1 MSNVFFDLPTA
12 VGNGVGTV
20 VDVSS
25 MGATKTIAVNGS
37 AQVSINVEINNDAA
51 QAGGWQSV
59 FYTQNKGFATINTA
73 ARFMR
78 VRSSGYNFNLG
89 GTTTVQV
96 GGTDAGSQFV
106 NLAVP
111 AGNGVGAA
119 TDVSGLNGLFKTFQI
134 AGTFKGTVIIEV
146 GEDGTTDWTQ
156 PVSTTTPTAINLVI
170 ASKFMRVRRSGVPEV
185 APGLPVVNVGI
196 TPTAE
201 DGGGGAANTVD
212 VEDDG
217 TPIGTFTTL
226 NFTGDGVNATDD
238 GGGVAEISIPGTL
251 NFQDE
256 GSDITSSTTA
266 NFTGAGVTV
275 SDVGGV
281 ATINIPGSGAGGVDL
296 EINGTP
302 EGNFTTLN
310 FEGAVDFTDAGGGQ
324 ADITIGV
331 AVEDGGSPILSP
343 ATTMNFTGAGVT
355 VTDVGGVATID
366 IPGSAGGVDLQ
377 INDSPEGNFTTLNLL
392 GSLTFNDAGG
402 GQADVTFGVAVQD
415 DGGPVL
421 SPTTI
426 LNFVGDG
433 VVASTPSPGQVD
445 VAIAGGVNVEDE
457 GVPLGSFVALN
468 FTGAGVTATDAG
480 AGLAT
485 INVPGGID
493 GIDLESDGTPVAGT
507 FTTLNFETPLTV
519 TDAGGGQANIGVNVL
534 TGPFFFG
541 TGSDGNTVLD
551 GVATVL
557 GMVPSGNV
565 YTGLRTYQFNNLTI
579 NSGITFRP
587 SGYPYYVN
595 GDLAGS
601 GTIETN
607 GFPGTGG
614 SGSGGT
620 VGPAPYNATRPL
632 PNGTA
637 GGLAGLQDPGPSPR
651 AIRGAVAGHANGGAV
666 GQPGANGGAFQ
677 GGGGGSIS
685 IGTGGANGGEITLV
699 ADTVGDWEQFQ
710 SMITGYY
717 LGPANAN
724 SPNFFTIGTGGG
736 GGEGGS
742 GGGGSGGWHVGFVRN
757 FAGTVVIESRG
768 GAGANGVN
776 FSGFSAA
783 GAGGGAGGLVILVA
797 GGGTIPTPNVSG
809 GTGGSPSVGTG
820 TGFGGGTGGAG
831 LFRVIQAQ

>member
-37 AQVSINVEINNDAA
+37 AQVVINVEINNDAG

-59 FYTQNKGFATINTA
+59 FTTQNKGFTTINTA

-78 VRSSGYNFNLG
+78 VRSSGFNPNIG

-106 NLAVP
+106 SLAVP

-170 ASKFMRVRRSGVPEV
+170 ASKFMRVKRSGVPEV

-201 DGGGGAANTVD
+201 DGGGGAANTID

-217 TPIGTFTTL
+217 APIGTFTTL
-226 NFTGDGVNATDD
+226 NFVGDGVHATDD

-256 GSDITSSTTA
+256 GVDVTSSTTL
-266 NFTGAGVTV
+266 NVTGAGATLT
-275 SDVGGV
+275 DVGGV
-281 ATINIPGSGAGGVDL
+281 ATLNIPGGGGGGVDL
-296 EINGTP
+296 QINGSP

-310 FEGAVDFTDAGGGQ
+310 LEGAIAFNDAGGGQ
-324 ADITIGV
+324 ADITIGL
-331 AVEDGGSPILSP
+331 AVEDDGSPILSP
-343 ATTMNFTGAGVT
+343 ATTMNFAGAGV
-355 VTDVGGVATID
+355 VVNS
-366 IPGSAGGVDLQ
+366 PSA
-377 INDSPEGNFTTLNLL
+377 
-392 GSLTFNDAGG
+392 
-402 GQADVTFGVAVQD
+402 
-415 DGGPVL
+415 
-421 SPTTI
+421 
-426 LNFVGDG
+426 
-433 VVASTPSPGQVD
+433 GQVD
-445 VAIAGGVNVEDE
+445 VTIAGGVNVEDD
-457 GVPLGSFVALN
+457 GTPLGSFIGLN

-480 AGLAT
+480 GGLAT
-485 INVPGGID
+485 IDIPGGGGVDID
-493 GIDLESDGTPVAGT
+493 NNSTPLGT
-507 FTTLNFETPLTV
+507 FDTLNFDNTTIRA
-519 TDAGGGQANIGVNVL
+519 TDAGGGTANVGVPDDGITNAKLAEMATNTVKANLTGGTANPQDVTVASLRTAIGS
-534 TGPFFFG
+534 GPFFFG
-541 TGSDGNTVLD
+541 TGSDGNAVLD

-579 NSGITFRP
+579 NSGVTFRP
-587 SGYPYYVN
+587 SGYVYYVN
-595 GDLAGS
+595 GSLSGS

-651 AIRGAVAGHANGGAV
+651 AIRGAVAGFAAGGAV

-685 IGTGGANGGEITLV
+685 IGSGGAKGGEITLV
-699 ADTVGDWEQFQ
+699 SDTVGDWEQFQ
-710 SMITGYY
+710 SMISGYY
-717 LGPANAN
+717 FGPAGAGA
-724 SPNFFTIGTGGG
+724 PNFFTLGTGGG
-736 GGEGGS
+736 GGEGGA
-742 GGGGSGGWHVGFVRN
+742 GGGGSGGWHVGFVRL

-768 GAGANGVN
+768 GAGGNGVN
-776 FSGFSAA
+776 FGGGFAAA
-783 GAGGGAGGLVILVA
+783 GAGGGGGGLVILVA

-809 GTGGSPSVGTG
+809 GAGGSPSVGTG
-820 TGFGGGTGGAG
+820 TGFAGGTGGAG
-831 LFRVIQAQ
+831 LFRIVQPT